1 MCIIRH
7 LFTLKSKFSS
17 RFRVTVGIEF
27 THFSHVIRMHSDPSI
42 LPVQTISIQLV
53 SYQRMNSK
61 TRCYCAVDGCHADT
75 QKKPRIKLS
84 GWWYFNTVVIELN
97 RSFSLYPL
105 PCNLHRHRL
114 ELSPGSGSRQGHTIL
129 PNLACEQNI
138 VYI

>member
-27 THFSHVIRMHSDPSI
+27 THFIRVILIHSDPSI

-61 TRCYCAVDGCHADT
+61 TRRYCAVDGCLADT
-75 QKKPRIKLS
+75 RKNPRINLS
-84 GWWYFNTVVIELN
+84 GGWYFNTVVIELN
-97 RSFSLYPL
+97 RSSPL
-105 PCNLHRHRL
+105 IHYLL
-114 ELSPGSGSRQGHTIL
+114 ISPVIGWNYLQVQVLGKVTQSYQI
-129 PNLACEQNI
+129 
-138 VYI
+138 